1 MVFDM
6 TVEQANTPAMKLS
19 FTEGIA
25 QATKVE
31 EKYVGIESITGGRRL
46 QSAIGKAEVVFVV
59 MSENPDPAKVSQ
71 LEQTVKDKA
80 QSGSIVGAIKHQAS
94 KNGVLIASL
103 KAMAD
108 VQTLQ
113 TSQVNAQVTKT
124 TQVKEA
130 GSGDLANGEVAGI
143 VIGVLVGVAV
153 IAAAVMF
160 SMGVGMG
167 KGDTHPEP
175 ECNDNSGGTSESTQV
190 QSTADYNSHTHN
202 SGV

>member
-31 EKYVGIESITGGRRL
+31 EKYVGIESITGGHRL
-46 QSAIGKAEVVFVV
+46 QSAVDKAEVVFVV

-103 KAMAD
+103 NAMAD

-113 TSQVNAQVTKT
+113 TSQVNAQFTKT

-130 GSGDLANGEVAGI
+130 GSGDLANGEVVGI
-143 VIGVLVGVAV
+143 VIGVLVGVAL
-153 IAAAVMF
+153 IAAAAAVIV

-175 ECNDNSGGTSESTQV
+175 ECNDKSGGTS
-190 QSTADYNSHTHN
+190 
-202 SGV
+202 